1 MTRPLPSTTAHLD
14 ALVATGGEGELA
26 VSTIMA
32 ERETKNKPPPWVAW
46 SFGTDEV
53 DAAAQ
58 CCADLDAQGRDVYI
72 RTNFLA
78 EPLPADGP
86 GWSWKRG
93 LAVDTGCVV
102 ALAVDLDVAG
112 LSHKPG
118 AAKLPLPPDIAT
130 AKSILRDLPRPSIT
144 IDTGGGEHD
153 WWLLDEPEHD
163 DLIGLLERWAD
174 GIVEAG
180 RLRGWHVDR
189 PDAARV
195 LRPAGTTRRKRG
207 VPPNPVV
214 MLNLNAGRFGAR
226 ELLEALPKPK
236 PPPPP
241 PPPARP
247 RRVGEVGPAD
257 AVSRLSWEQILK
269 PLKWTFT
276 GMGSVE
282 GSPVEL
288 WCRPEASSEF
298 SLKCFPDG
306 PAIAWSD
313 ACGLPVGKDQKLN
326 KWKVYYLLRHD
337 GDEAGAA
344 RAIRLLAMEMAR

>member
-1 MTRPLPSTTAHLD
+1 MTRPLPSTVAHFD
-14 ALVATGGEGELA
+14 ALIATGGEGYFV
-26 VSTIMA
+26 VSTPMPELGKKRWA
-32 ERETKNKPPPWVAW
+32 SW
-46 SFGTDEV
+46 SFATTEV

-58 CCADLDAQGRDVYI
+58 CCADLDAQGRNVLV
-72 RTNFLA
+72 RTNLLA

-112 LSHKPG
+112 PSHKSG
-118 AAKLPLPPDIAT
+118 ATRRSLPLPPDIET
-130 AKSILRDLPRPSIT
+130 ARTILADLPKPSIT
-144 IDTGGGEHD
+144 IDTGGGDHD
-153 WWLLDEPEHD
+153 WFILDEPEHD

-180 RLRGWHVDR
+180 RIRGWHVDR

-214 MLNLNAGRFGAR
+214 MLNLNAGRYGAR
-226 ELLEALPKPK
+226 DLIEALPEPK
-236 PPPPP
+236 APPPP

-247 RRVGEVGPAD
+247 RRPGEVGPAD

-269 PLKWTFT
+269 PLKWTFA

-282 GSPVEL
+282 GTPVEL
-288 WCRPEASSEF
+288 WCRDGATSDY

-313 ACGLPVGKDQKLN
+313 ACGLPVGAGQKLN
-326 KWKVYYLLRHD
+326 KWKVYYHLRHN